1 MRMTQITI
9 ENFKSICNRIV
20 IDTDKPIV
28 CFVGENNTGK
38 TTIFR
43 AIDFLRNGVAKEKTI
58 DGYKN
63 INRKNDNVFVWVN
76 LGAVLVV

>member
-38 TTIFR
+38 TTIFVR
-43 AIDFLRNGVAKEKTI
+43 
-58 DGYKN
+58 
-63 INRKNDNVFVWVN
+63 
-76 LGAVLVV
+76 